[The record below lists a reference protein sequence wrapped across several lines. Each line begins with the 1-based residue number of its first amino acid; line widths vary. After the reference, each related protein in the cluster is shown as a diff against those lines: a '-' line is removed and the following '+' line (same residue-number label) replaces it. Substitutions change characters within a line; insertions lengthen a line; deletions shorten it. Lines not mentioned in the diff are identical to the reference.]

1 MAHNP
6 SSDHARHLSS
16 LTTLQLARA
25 IADAV
30 LRTSRQRHRDS
41 VIDAPTQAVLDTL
54 YRTGTGFTAE
64 TQDEDDDVLTRR
76 DTLRRFAGQPA
87 AASDTK
93 GSAR

>member
-1 MAHNP
+1 MNSP
-6 SSDHARHLSS
+6 RLSS

-41 VIDAPTQAVLDTL
+41 VLDAPTQAVLDTL
-54 YRTGTGFTAE
+54 YRTGTWFTAE
-64 TQDEDDDVLTRR
+64 KDEEDDDVLTRR
-76 DTLRRFAGQPA
+76 DMQTFRARQPA
-87 AASDTK
+87 AAPDTK